1 MLLTDASN
9 YKIFA
14 KEVGGTCELTLLAN
28 GNFHLLTA
36 KTVNIII
43 MNLDDIKNYI
53 SKISNIDLSNKAKIF
68 ATISLSWIIFIGYL
82 TWWNGL
88 KSLAL
93 DKSFRWDEWFW
104 FGIVPALVPYIF
116 YFIWRKKDE

>member
-1 MLLTDASN
+1 MEGL
-9 YKIFA
+9 
-14 KEVGGTCELTLLAN
+14 
-28 GNFHLLTA
+28 HLLKA
-36 KTVNIII
+36 KTVNLII
-43 MNLDDIKNYI
+43 MNLDNIKNYI